1 MASGNKSTLSIY
13 HRIWVYSRAEADQ
26 MKSLNSGVSSANLKL
41 GTVVTDN
48 GIAQPYTS
56 IVRNSSEIRESD
68 AVIVA
73 TGDIRKV
80 HFTPRQIN

>member
-1 MASGNKSTLSIY
+1 MTSSKSNISIY
-13 HRIWVYSRAEADQ
+13 HRIWVYSRAEAEQ
-26 MKSLNSGVSSANLKL
+26 MKSLNSGVSASDLKL

-56 IVRNSSEIRESD
+56 IVRNSSEIREAD

-80 HFTPRQIN
+80 HFTPRQIS